1 MIFKLKRLHEYK
13 TSTNEFTLHHSTS
26 SKIRSGYVPSTP
38 ITFIFGAK
46 AAPAY
51 IIAKDIIHA
60 ILCLQDI
67 IAKDPVASK
76 YIQVVMVE
84 NYNVINAEN
93 SFLLAISPNRFLL
106 QVKKLVVLVI

>member
-1 MIFKLKRLHEYK
+1 MNLLYIIQLLQ
-13 TSTNEFTLHHSTS
+13 
-26 SKIRSGYVPSTP
+26 KIRSGYVPSTP

-67 IAKDPVASK
+67 IAKRPC
-76 YIQVVMVE
+76 
-84 NYNVINAEN
+84 
-93 SFLLAISPNRFLL
+93 SFQIHSSGNGRKL
-106 QVKKLVVLVI
+106 QRN